1 MIALLMVCIVLLCV
15 LVGLKLGLD
24 KKDKVETYDNHYRTL
39 NMSVG
44 ESPYKCGCPCVSYG
58 SLFDYQAQKRQHKYG
73 VPLGCQKIF

>member
-1 MIALLMVCIVLLCV
+1 MIVSLIVCIILLCILLV
-15 LVGLKLGLD
+15 LTRKS
-24 KKDKVETYDNHYRTL
+24 KVESYCDSEPYRKL

-44 ESPYKCGCPCVSYG
+44 ESSYKCGCPCVSYG

>member
-1 MIALLMVCIVLLCV
+1 MIVLLIVCITLLCALLV
-15 LVGLKLGLD
+15 LKY
-24 KKDKVETYDNHYRTL
+24 KPIEYYDNYRTL

-58 SLFDYQAQKRQHKYG
+58 SLFDYQAQKSKRKYG